1 MFGIGIDLLI
11 FDGFLFFLIFW
22 LILFFLCGVFW
33 RMFGKNFFLIV
44 MVFEFELVLSVFR
57 LSGGILIGFIFF

>member
-11 FDGFLFFLIFW
+11 FDEFLFFLIFW

-44 MVFEFELVLSVFR
+44 LVFEFELVLSVFR
-57 LSGGILIGFIFF
+57 LSGGILIGFIFL

>member
-44 MVFEFELVLSVFR
+44 LVFEFE
-57 LSGGILIGFIFF
+57 